1 MFGYYDFAQR
11 GLGSQMCHMSTYR
24 IEEVTMQSRYSL
36 LCVLAIVISVLLV
49 TTDAKAQPIQ
59 CSTPGGITVTAQPK
73 FQDTTNT
80 VWDFFL
86 DGPSQTLNS
95 VKDFVLVIHRPVTP
109 NDIVSPLAVRTY
121 CEQSDTNTRIN
132 RGNCDGFPLISIP
145 LTKVSGT
152 RLKATVKTS
161 STVTEGLVTPSVI
174 TGASNS
180 EACSATVDNVPTGI
194 VGPGEKGDP
203 FQPVFKDQVATVAG
217 GKCSVKLI
225 FDSSG
230 QLADVQLLNAAEG
243 CTRTVGP
250 ILIEGSEL
258 KNNTSPHGITWGN
271 GTCTT
276 YGPPIPSPSR
286 TICK

>member
-1 MFGYYDFAQR
+1 MKR
-11 GLGSQMCHMSTYR
+11 KT
-24 IEEVTMQSRYSL
+24 L
-36 LCVLAIVISVLLV
+36 LCAIMVAICALFVITEVEAQLAC
-49 TTDAKAQPIQ
+49 T
-59 CSTPGGITVTAQPK
+59 TPGGITVTAQPK
-73 FQDTTNT
+73 FLDTNGNA
-80 VWDFFL
+80 VWDFFVE
-86 DGPSQTLNS
+86 GASQTLNS
-95 VKDFVLVIHRPVTP
+95 LKDFILVIHRPVTP
-109 NDIVSPLAVRTY
+109 NDIVSPLAVRAY
-121 CEQSDTNTRIN
+121 CEQSDTNTRVN

-152 RLKATVKTS
+152 KLKARVITS
-161 STVTEGLVTPSVI
+161 PTVTEGLVTPSVV

-180 EACSATVDNVPTGI
+180 ETCTTTIAGLPTGI

-203 FQPVFKDQVATVAG
+203 FQPVFKEQVAVAAG

-230 QLADVQLLNAAEG
+230 QLADVVLLNADEN
-243 CTRTVGP
+243 CTRAVGP
-250 ILIEGSEL
+250 VLIEGFEL